1 MLKRNPVERFY
12 FKYNAA
18 INKSQCL
25 VEGCST
31 NLVGKHAANLERHI
45 QKIHPEQYELLAVEK
60 RVKQFQKC
68 RK

>member
-1 MLKRNPVERFY
+1 MMKRNPVERLY

-31 NLVGKHAANLERHI
+31 NLVGKHAANSERHI
-45 QKIHPEQYELLAVEK
+45 II
-60 RVKQFQKC
+60 
-68 RK
+68 